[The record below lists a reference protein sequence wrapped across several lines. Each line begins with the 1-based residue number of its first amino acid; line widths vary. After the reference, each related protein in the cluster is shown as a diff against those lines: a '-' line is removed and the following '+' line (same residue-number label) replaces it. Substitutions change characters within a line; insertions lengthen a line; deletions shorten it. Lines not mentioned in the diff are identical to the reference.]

1 MDLNSPAFFRFSDL
15 LRKSHSQSK
24 SSGAKGK
31 GKVIAVDFA
40 TNLLENIHQAQEE
53 LKHNLNQF
61 KQILQQNQNIQWQQT
76 SNDNLEE
83 NEYGSDLL
91 FNDLP
96 TSYFYDDFFD
106 NDLDDEIQNI
116 GLDNIHDQHE
126 DENVSFNKEWLLKQ
140 CESHISTFGDAGG
153 AITPI
158 KLCTNIFTVLRSNK
172 KDDIETEL
180 VDLLGYENLNF
191 VTALVTNRNKIVENI
206 RMNSDFHENQM
217 DFIEKSDIQLD
228 STPFEPKRPQF
239 GSQVTV
245 QFENDVKKL
254 KRMKK
259 EHKKAM
265 KHRSAEDEESLSAKI
280 LGFDVDKLRAIR
292 EQELRVANDLPLLPQ
307 RTTISDGFKHVFGK
321 TQPGSVLS
329 VYGTKYSLPSGTKQY
344 SHTDNEEIIIP
355 ITEQAPQLKEQK
367 LVTIGEMDY
376 LCRGSFEKYKSLNCV
391 QSIVYPVAY
400 KKNDNMLICAPTGAG
415 KTDIAMLAILR
426 ILYQYCDPKP
436 SIASEKQKL
445 TIRKNEFKVVYVAPM
460 KALVAEIVKKLGK
473 RLEWLDIQ
481 VRELTGDMQLTK
493 TEISNT
499 QIIVTTPEKWDVVTR
514 KSTGDT
520 ELSKKVKLLIIDE
533 VHLLHDDRGAV
544 LESLVARTRRQVES
558 SQSMIRIVGLSAT
571 LHNYIDVAR
580 FLGVNLN
587 NGAEGLFYFDGG
599 FRPVPLEQHFIGIK
613 GKPGSAIS
621 NNNLNTVL
629 DLVKKG
635 HQVMVFVHA
644 RKETVKTAQL
654 LREYAIKDGH
664 EELFSNSTHPR
675 IELVKRDIAKSK
687 NKELVE
693 LFSHSFGIHH
703 AGMQRS
709 DRLMTE
715 RLFEEGLLKVLCC
728 TATLAWGVNLPAYA
742 VIIKGTNVYDA
753 QKSCFVD
760 LSILDVMQIFG
771 RAGRP
776 QYESYGIGY
785 ILTTNDKL
793 PNYISAM
800 TQQHPIESRFI
811 SSLID
816 NLNAEISLGTV
827 STIDEGVRW
836 LGYTY
841 LFVRM
846 KQNPLV
852 YGMDHTEPYEDPELG
867 KKRRM
872 LIESA
877 AKELHKNEMITFN
890 TESEYLSS
898 RDIGRI
904 ASNYYISYKNIEI
917 FNRLLKEHMLEAD
930 ILSMISKS
938 SEFEDLKAREEESKE
953 LLKLKE
959 DVCHC
964 QIKDGVDS
972 TEGKVNILL
981 QSHMTGAKL
990 EDFALVSDSAYVVQI
1005 ASRIIRALFEIA
1017 LYRNMSQVT
1026 SQLLTFS
1033 KCIDKQMWMFE
1044 TPLYQ
1049 FGLPREIC
1057 LKLESL
1063 PQQPSIERMRDMSP
1077 AELGQL
1083 VRNTRM
1089 GSTLSKCV
1097 DQFPLL
1103 NLDTQVA
1110 PITRNVLRVTLSIT
1124 PDFVWN
1130 ERVHGTVEPWWIF
1143 VEDAEKA
1150 DLYHS
1155 EYFILNKKQ
1164 LGETQKVCFA
1174 IPIQEPLPPQIFIKV
1189 VSDRWIG
1196 AETIHPISLQNLILP
1211 DNIHQHTELLNLP
1224 PLPISSLN
1232 DSILESIYAQRFS
1245 HFNPVQT
1252 QVFDILYKTSNNVL
1266 IGAPTGSGKTVTA
1279 ELAMWWAFREFP
1291 RSKVVYIAP
1300 LKALVRERVDDW
1312 QTRLIGPTKRKLVEL
1327 TGDVTPD
1334 LRSIEKAD
1342 IIITT
1347 PEKWDGISRSWQHRN
1362 YVQAVSLVI
1371 IDEIHLLGGDRGPI
1385 LEAIVSRM
1393 NYIGSQTDRKVRIVG
1408 LSTALAN
1415 AKDLADWLN
1424 IEKDGLFNFSHSV
1437 RRVPLE
1443 IEIEGFSGRH
1453 YCPSMATMNKP
1464 AFAKIMCH
1472 SPQKPVIVFVSS
1484 RRQTRLTA
1492 QDLIAYAC
1500 MTDNPHHFLKMQD
1513 EELQMILAQIN
1524 DSSMK
1529 MSLAFG
1535 IGLHHAG
1542 LVENDRKIVEELF
1555 LHQKIQVLVATS
1567 TLAWGVNLPAHLVII
1582 KGTEYYD
1589 GKSKGYVDFPIT
1601 DVLQM
1606 MGRAGRPQFD
1616 NSGVACIF
1624 VQDSKKTFYQKFL
1637 YEPFPVESSLHMQ
1650 LENHLNAEIM
1660 SNSIKSKQD
1669 AMRYLVCTYFY
1680 RRLRQNPAYYSLEE
1694 NSEKAIDDFLSKM
1707 FEKSMGELNISG
1719 CVEFD
1724 EDYENIITT
1733 IFGKIASNYY
1743 LSHKTIRL
1751 FRNRIKNDSS
1761 IRDLLNILCDSEE
1774 YSELPVRHNEDLQ
1787 NRDLEMDLLWPVQ
1800 FQQPYDSPHAKAF
1813 LLLQAHFARIKLPIA
1828 DYVTDTLSVLDQA
1841 IRISQAMID
1850 ISVERK
1856 TLATCLN
1863 IMTLVQ
1869 CIKQARWPDES
1880 SLLTLPGIASQMI
1893 GSLSHKGRTIAC
1905 IGELTDLSEEELI
1918 ELFRSVNLSES
1929 EVQKICKIISNIPS
1943 IEISCH
1949 IDTNN
1954 ESLTPETEYTL
1965 SVSMERFKLK
1975 SDYDGRIYSPR
1986 FPKPQY
1992 ESWWILLGDSNSD
2005 TIIDLKRVNM
2015 RGGTSGTFMKKTQS
2029 KLKFIAPKQ
2038 EGKYTYTAFLIS
2050 DGYLGIDQQHS
2061 IEFREMGTV
2070 EVEA

>member
-15 LRKSHSQSK
+15 LRKSHSQNR
-24 SSGAKGK
+24 SSGTKGK

-40 TNLLENIHQAQEE
+40 ANLLENIHQAQEE

-76 SNDNLEE
+76 SDDNLEE
-83 NEYGSDLL
+83 DEYGSDLL

-96 TSYFYDDFFD
+96 TSYFYDDYFD
-106 NDLDDEIQNI
+106 SDLDNEIQDI

-126 DENVSFNKEWLLKQ
+126 DENASFGKEWLLKQ

-191 VTALVTNRNKIVENI
+191 VTALVTNRHKIVENI
-206 RMNSDFHENQM
+206 RMNSDFHESQI
-217 DFIEKSDIQLD
+217 DSFEKSDIQLD

-245 QFENDVKKL
+245 KFEDDVKKL
-254 KRMKK
+254 KRLKK
-259 EHKKAM
+259 EHKKAI
-265 KHRSAEDEESLSAKI
+265 KHRSTEDEESLSAKI

-292 EQELRVANDLPLLPQ
+292 EHELRVANDLPLLPQ
-307 RTTISDGFKHVFGK
+307 RATLSDSFKHVFGK

-329 VYGTKYSLPSGTKQY
+329 VFGTKYSLPSGTKQY
-344 SHTDNEEIIIP
+344 NYTDHEEIIIP
-355 ITEQAPQLKEQK
+355 ITEQASQLKEQK
-367 LVTIGEMDY
+367 LITIEEMDY
-376 LCRGSFEKYKSLNCV
+376 LCRNSFKKYKSLNCV

-415 KTDIAMLAILR
+415 KTDIAMLTILR

-436 SIASEKQKL
+436 SITSENQKL

-460 KALVAEIVKKLGK
+460 KALVTEIVKKLGK
-473 RLEWLDIQ
+473 RLEWLGIQ

-571 LHNYIDVAR
+571 LHNYVDVAR

-613 GKPGSAIS
+613 GKPGSSIS
-621 NNNLNTVL
+621 NNNLNTVCWEKVL

-644 RKETVKTAQL
+644 RKETVKTAQI

-664 EELFSNSTHPR
+664 EELFDNSAHPR
-675 IELVKRDIAKSK
+675 VELVKRDVAKSK

-709 DRLMTE
+709 DRLMVE
-715 RLFEEGLLKVLCC
+715 RLFEEGLIKVLCC
-728 TATLAWGVNLPAYA
+728 TATLAWGINLPAYA

-753 QKSCFVD
+753 QKGSFVD

-776 QYESYGIGY
+776 QYESYGVGY
-785 ILTTNDKL
+785 ILTTSDKL

-811 SSLID
+811 NSLVD

-852 YGMDHTEPYEDPELG
+852 YGMDHLEPYEDPELG
-867 KKRRM
+867 KKRRT
-872 LIESA
+872 LIEYA

-904 ASNYYISYKNIEI
+904 ASNFYISYKNIEI
-917 FNRLLKEHMLEAD
+917 FNKLLKEHMLEAD

-959 DVCHC
+959 VACYC
-964 QIKDGVDS
+964 QIKDGID
-972 TEGKVNILL
+972 TIEGKVNILL
-981 QSHMTGAKL
+981 QSHLTGAKL

-1005 ASRIIRALFEIA
+1005 ASRVVRALFEIA

-1026 SQLLTFS
+1026 SQLLTFC

-1044 TPLYQ
+1044 TPLFQ

-1063 PQQPSIERMRDMSP
+1063 PQKPSIERMRDMSP

-1089 GSTLSKCV
+1089 GSTISKCV
-1097 DQFPLL
+1097 DQFPQLK
-1103 NLDTQVA
+1103 LDAQVA
-1110 PITRNVLRVTLSIT
+1110 PITRNVLRITLSIT

-1164 LGETQKVCFA
+1164 LGETQKACFA

-1232 DSILESIYAQRFS
+1232 ESILESIYAKRFT

-1252 QVFDILYKTSNNVL
+1252 QVFDTLYKTSNNVL
-1266 IGAPTGSGKTVTA
+1266 VGAPTGSGKTVTA

-1312 QTRLIGPTKRKLVEL
+1312 KTRLTGPTKRKLVEL

-1371 IDEIHLLGGDRGPI
+1371 IDEIHLLGGDRGPT

-1393 NYIGSQTDRKVRIVG
+1393 NYIGSQTDKKVRIVG

-1415 AKDLADWLN
+1415 AGDLADWLN
-1424 IEKDGLFNFSHSV
+1424 IEKDGLFNFRHSV
-1437 RRVPLE
+1437 RPVPLE
-1443 IEIEGFSGRH
+1443 IEIEGFSGKH
-1453 YCPSMATMNKP
+1453 YCPRMATMNKP

-1492 QDLIAYAC
+1492 QDLIAHAC
-1500 MTDNPHHFLKMQD
+1500 MTDNPHHFLKMEN
-1513 EELQMILAQIN
+1513 EELQMILSQIN

-1542 LVENDRKIVEELF
+1542 LIENDRKIAEELF
-1555 LHQKIQVLVATS
+1555 LHQKIQVLIATS

-1650 LENHLNAEIM
+1650 LENHLNAEIG

-1680 RRLRQNPAYYSLEE
+1680 RRLRQNPAYYGLEE
-1694 NSEKAIDDFLSKM
+1694 NSEKAINDFLTKLL
-1707 FEKSMGELNISG
+1707 EKSIGELNISG

-1724 EDYENIITT
+1724 EDYDNITT
-1733 IFGKIASNYY
+1733 TTFGKIASDYY

-1751 FRNRIKNDSS
+1751 FRNRIKNDPS
-1761 IRDLLNILCDSEE
+1761 IRDLLGILCDSEE

-1787 NRDLEMDLLWPVQ
+1787 NRDLEMDLPWPVQ

-1813 LLLQAHFARIKLPIA
+1813 LLLQAHFARAKLPIT

-1856 TLATCLN
+1856 ILATCLN

-1880 SLLTLPGIASQMI
+1880 SLLTLPGITSQMI
-1893 GSLSHKGRTIAC
+1893 GSLAHKGQIITC
-1905 IGELTDLSEEELI
+1905 IGELTNLSEGELI
-1918 ELFRSVNLSES
+1918 KLFKSVNLSES
-1929 EVQKICKIISNIPS
+1929 EVQKICKIVSDIPS
-1943 IEISCH
+1943 IEIGCR
-1949 IDTNN
+1949 IDADN
-1954 ESLTPETEYTL
+1954 ESLTPEVEYTL
-1965 SVSMERFKLK
+1965 SVSTERFKLK

-2015 RGGTSGTFMKKTQS
+2015 RGGTSGTFMKKIQS
-2029 KLKFIAPKQ
+2029 KLKFVAPKQ
-2038 EGKYTYTAFLIS
+2038 EGKYAYTVFLIS

-2061 IEFREMGTV
+2061 IEFRVSG
-2070 EVEA
+2070 